1 MMKPANLNQDPT
13 EAASLHLEVRDLR
26 VHYDGIHALHGVS
39 FQVPRGQ
46 IVTLIGANGAGK
58 TSILRAISGLTPYT
72 GSVTFEGRDLQRV
85 PAHRIVGLGIAQV
98 PEGRA
103 IFGNLTVEENLRL
116 ATWQRRD
123 REAIQTDFERV
134 LTTFPRLRER
144 LRQAGGTLSGG
155 EQQMLAVGRALMSR
169 ARLLLLDEPSMGMS
183 PRLVQELFA
192 IIQDINRTD
201 TTILLVEQ
209 NAHQALRIASRAY
222 VLETGRITL
231 AGTGQ
236 ELLGDPRVKE
246 AYLGTA
252 TLAKDAKG
260 KEEPLGPRQNSLG
273 A

>member
-1 MMKPANLNQDPT
+1 MKPATLNPNPMPADSP
-13 EAASLHLEVRDLR
+13 HLEVRDLR

-58 TSILRAISGLTPYT
+58 TSILRALSGLTPYT
-72 GSVTFEGRDLQRV
+72 GSILFEGRDLQRG
-85 PAHRIVGLGIAQV
+85 PAHRIVGLGMAHV

-103 IFGNLTVEENLRL
+103 IFGNLTVQENLRL

-123 REAIQTDFERV
+123 REAIESDFERV

-144 LRQAGGTLSGG
+144 LRQPAGTLSGG

-169 ARLLLLDEPSMGMS
+169 ASLLLLDEPSMGMS

-192 IIQDINRTD
+192 IIQDINRTG

-209 NAHQALRIASRAY
+209 NANQALRISSRAY

-231 AGTGQ
+231 SGTGP

-252 TLAKDAKG
+252 ATGKG
-260 KEEPLGPRQNSLG
+260 ANRNPPP
-273 A
+273 